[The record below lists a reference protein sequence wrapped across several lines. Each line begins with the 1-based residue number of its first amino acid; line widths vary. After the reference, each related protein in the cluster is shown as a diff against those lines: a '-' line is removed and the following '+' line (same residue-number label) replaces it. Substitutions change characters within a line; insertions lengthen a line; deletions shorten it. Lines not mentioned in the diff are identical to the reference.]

1 MMFIGGD
8 IKENAIKIVYITGS
22 NPIINNAR
30 SLKRLEEAE
39 KRCGVDITTV
49 SCRLGEPFSKEIEK
63 FSAAF
68 FIGNSHNMR
77 TFDAIYNMPP
87 VHYLINSGY
96 MLDIPFDRRE
106 KKCNS
111 FLFFASSGQVHKGLD
126 LLLDIFSQKYFPC
139 ELYICSA
146 YGNEPQFVAAYKKE
160 LFDMPNIHAM
170 GFIAINSKKFADIVK
185 KCAYLIVPSC
195 AEGQMGSALT
205 VMSAGVI
212 PILSQECGFDDDEA
226 ILLPDCELE
235 TIKNIIL
242 EYSQKSMDWVD
253 KKSHEVIDMTRKKHS
268 KEMFIQ
274 SLRQAFDKTLV
285 NRKGD
290 I

>member
-1 MMFIGGD
+1 M
-8 IKENAIKIVYITGS
+8 
-22 NPIINNAR
+22 
-30 SLKRLEEAE
+30 
-39 KRCGVDITTV
+39 DITTV

-77 TFDAIYNMPP
+77 TFNAIYNMPP
-87 VHYLINSGY
+87 VHYLINNGY

-126 LLLDIFSQKYFPC
+126 LLLDIFSQKDFPC

-146 YGNEPQFVAAYKKE
+146 YRNEPQFVAAYKKE
-160 LFDMPNIHAM
+160 LFDMPNIHAI
-170 GFIAINSKKFADIVK
+170 GFIATNSKRFADIVQ

-226 ILLPDCELE
+226 ILLPDCKLE